1 MKTRTKIT
9 VTLAVGIGLLIG
21 SMGVA
26 SASPHYSDFKGGT
39 SFKAP
44 VSSYTEVEWTLK
56 APVDSGRTSGFRG
69 CIPTDPCSSYTEV
82 EWTLKAPVSSYTEV
96 EWTLKASVRG
106 NNRGEWVVEAPVSS
120 YREDGA
126 GRLHEIQRNLETNVW
141 NNGNATSLEH
151 GPGFRGCLPT
161 DPDHKDWLNG
171 CIQAPVEPSAFVKL
185 GDIQAPVEPSAFV
198 KLGDIQAPVEPSAFV
213 KLGDIQAPVEV
224 VISPR
229 LF

>member
-39 SFKAP
+39 NVKAP
-44 VSSYTEVEWTLK
+44 VSSYSHNLEWDLK

-106 NNRGEWVVEAPVSS
+106 NNRGEWKIKETVSS

-126 GRLHEIQRNLETNVW
+126 GRLHENGNATSVW
-141 NNGNATSLEH
+141 TNGNATSLENSSGLH
-151 GPGFRGCLPT
+151 DSVHCLRNT
-161 DPDHKDWLNG
+161 KSKSKLNG
-171 CIQAPVEPSAFVKL
+171 GHGCSI
-185 GDIQAPVEPSAFV
+185 
-198 KLGDIQAPVEPSAFV
+198 
-213 KLGDIQAPVEV
+213 
-224 VISPR
+224 
-229 LF
+229 

>member
-44 VSSYTEVEWTLK
+44 VSSYSHNLEWDLK

-69 CIPTDPCSSYTEV
+69 CI
-82 EWTLKAPVSSYTEV
+82 
-96 EWTLKASVRG
+96 
-106 NNRGEWVVEAPVSS
+106 
-120 YREDGA
+120 
-126 GRLHEIQRNLETNVW
+126 
-141 NNGNATSLEH
+141 
-151 GPGFRGCLPT
+151 PT

-185 GDIQAPVEPSAFV
+185 GDIQAPVDSGRTSGFRGCIPTDPCSSYTEVEWTLKASVRGNNRGEWKIKETVSSYREDGAGRC
-198 KLGDIQAPVEPSAFV
+198 LGWSGHGCSI
-213 KLGDIQAPVEV
+213 
-224 VISPR
+224 
-229 LF
+229 